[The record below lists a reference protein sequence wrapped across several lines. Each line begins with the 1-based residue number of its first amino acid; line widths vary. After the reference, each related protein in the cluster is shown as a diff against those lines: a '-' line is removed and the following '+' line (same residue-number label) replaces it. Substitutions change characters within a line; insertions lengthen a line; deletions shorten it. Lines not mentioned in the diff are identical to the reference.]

1 MFSRM
6 ILWIVYLDVMKRT
19 QTSDTTNCGLGFTL
33 RLRLDGD
40 ALGSNMTAFPSQAV
54 HCTTQASTAEK

>member
-1 MFSRM
+1 MTKSWSQIKTEEQMFSRM

-40 ALGSNMTAFPSQAV
+40 ALG
-54 HCTTQASTAEK
+54 